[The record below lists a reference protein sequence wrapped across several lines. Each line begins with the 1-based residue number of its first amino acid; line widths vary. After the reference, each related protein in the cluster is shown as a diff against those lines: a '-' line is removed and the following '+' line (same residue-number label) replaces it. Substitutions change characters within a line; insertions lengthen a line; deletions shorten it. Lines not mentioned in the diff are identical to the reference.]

1 MNFNGIDVSR
11 WQGQINWAKVKASG
25 IQYAIIKC
33 GGSDDG
39 MYTDKCFEY
48 NYQNARANGIKV
60 GVYYFV
66 NDKFKTFD
74 EAVNQAK
81 HCLRI
86 LDGKELD
93 LPVYVDIEAKELS
106 GHQQEVTE
114 AALAFMATI
123 GNEGGYRYGVYG
135 SDISGFKDRMKYD
148 IFLLNPE
155 ISIWCA
161 RYGSEPKYAT
171 KWDIWQSSSSG
182 TVPGINGRVDT
193 DVVKPKAF
201 NQEPVVGTFVPEP
214 APITTSEAVQVVE
227 KNMTKEL
234 AHNIYELIKEYL

>member
-1 MNFNGIDVSR
+1 MTFNGIDVSR
-11 WQGQINWAKVKASG
+11 WQGTIDWAKVKASG

-66 NDKFKTFD
+66 GKNFFTFD
-74 EAVNQAK
+74 DAVAQAK

-86 LDGKELD
+86 LDGRELD
-93 LPVYVDIEAKELS
+93 LPVYVDIEAPPTGRKEELT
-106 GHQQEVTE
+106 Q
-114 AALAFMATI
+114 AALAFMGTI
-123 GNEGGYRYGVYG
+123 RDEGGYRYGVYA
-135 SDISGFKDRMKYD
+135 SDIAGFKNRMYYER
-148 IFLLNPE
+148 FLLNPD
-155 ISIWCA
+155 ISIWNACWGA
-161 RYGSEPKYAT
+161 RPSYAT
-171 KWDIWQSSSSG
+171 KYDIWQSSSSG
-182 TVPGINGRVDT
+182 SVPGINGRVDI
-193 DVVKPKAF
+193 DVINPEAF
-201 NQEPVVGTFVPEP
+201 GGEP
-214 APITTSEAVQVVE
+214 APLNVAPATTVSEAVNVVE